1 MQSCTHPEYLFD
13 DYVEHRWSTDREK
26 YVTATQSAETV

>member
-1 MQSCTHPEYLFD
+1 MHSDCVFD
-13 DYVEHRWSTDREK
+13 DYVEHRWSNDREK